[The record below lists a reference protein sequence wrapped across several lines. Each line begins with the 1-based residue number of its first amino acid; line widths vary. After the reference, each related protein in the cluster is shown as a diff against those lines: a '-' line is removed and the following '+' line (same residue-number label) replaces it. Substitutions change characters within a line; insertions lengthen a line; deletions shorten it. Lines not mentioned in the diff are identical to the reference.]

1 MCPGLLK
8 CKATSINIYTAFPT
22 PPIIAYRRPKNLR
35 DLLVGA
41 DLSLPP
47 QKPPGNK
54 KCDRPRCKTCP
65 TLVESAQFTSTTT
78 GRSFDIKFSSNCK
91 TSNVVYVIQCKK
103 CGKQCVGETEQPLN
117 ERMNNH
123 HVDVRHNRTEKP
135 VALHFNSPGHTLDD
149 IQVMVIERLWKSD
162 TVFRKIRESRWIST
176 LDTTW
181 PKGMNLRI
189 DSL

>member
-1 MCPGLLK
+1 MLTPSVHAFCTHFPSAIYPGCDAILK
-8 CKATSINIYTAFPT
+8 RFVKTTLGT
-22 PPIIAYRRPKNLR
+22 VKEVGTW
-35 DLLVGA
+35 LLVRVLFA
-41 DLSLPP
+41 LS
-47 QKPPGNK
+47 
-54 KCDRPRCKTCP
+54 C
-65 TLVESAQFTSTTT
+65 
-78 GRSFDIKFSSNCK
+78 CK
-91 TSNVVYVIQCKK
+91 TSNVVYVIQRKK

-123 HVDVRHNRTEKP
+123 HADVRHNRTEKP